1 MDVRRLVGFAKGFGS
16 GGGGGGGGGGGDVI
30 WTSVRID

>member
-1 MDVRRLVGFAKGFGS
+1 VDVRRLVGFAKGFGS
-16 GGGGGGGGGGGDVI
+16 GGGGGGGGGDVI

>member
-1 MDVRRLVGFAKGFGS
+1 VDVRRLVGFAKGFGS
-16 GGGGGGGGGGGDVI
+16 GGGGDVI